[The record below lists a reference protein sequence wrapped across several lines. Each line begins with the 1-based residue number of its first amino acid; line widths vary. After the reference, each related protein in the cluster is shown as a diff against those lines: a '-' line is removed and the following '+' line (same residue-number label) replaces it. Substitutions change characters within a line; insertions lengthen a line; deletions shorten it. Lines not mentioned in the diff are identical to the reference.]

1 MNQQQIKQAQALF
14 HERDRLKKLRD
25 DAERKGG
32 FRVAIYGSAQDDEMD
47 AAALR
52 PVLDLINQRIRRVEG
67 DLKQLGWDGK

>member
-1 MNQQQIKQAQALF
+1 MNQQQIKLAHTLF
-14 HERDRLKKLRD
+14 HERDRLKKLHD

-32 FRVAIYGSAQDDEMD
+32 FRAAILGSYQDDEMD

-52 PVLDLINQRIRRVEG
+52 PVLDLINQRIKRVEG